1 MPMVAVLIQD
11 FGSKVSSMIF
21 SIKVLR
27 GRPQMMGFVGRTM
40 GFVGDHVLGSL
51 PRDHVLGTLPGFSTS
66 SLSSLGGPRQ
76 MKGFVGGDHVL
87 GSLPRIPMSLGLL
100 GGPRQMKGFVGGDH
114 VLGSLP
120 RISMSLGLL
129 GDHVLGS
136 LPRGGFVGGIVLSA
150 MGTNT

>member
-1 MPMVAVLIQD
+1 MVAVLIQD

-87 GSLPRIPMSLGLL
+87 GSLPRI
-100 GGPRQMKGFVGGDH
+100 
-114 VLGSLP
+114 
-120 RISMSLGLL
+120 SMSLGLL